1 MNLLYQQND
10 FPIFQNRMYE
20 TAEEARNCPKGDIK
34 LIEDQQTGL
43 ISNAAFRAEF
53 MVYDDNY
60 QNEQAFSPLFEHHLN
75 TVAHIVE
82 QNMGRHC
89 LVEVGCGKGY
99 FLELLL
105 NKGIDVTGFDPT
117 YEGSNPHVKRKYFG
131 PGIMEQSQGLIL
143 RHVLE
148 HIQNPVGFLQQ
159 LKLANGGYGKV
170 YIEVPCFDWI
180 CAHRAWFDIY
190 YEHVSYFRLSDFS
203 RMFGEIVDSG
213 KLFGGQYLYVV
224 AEFATLK
231 NPEIDL
237 DDRVVFP
244 AGLTSSIA
252 GFKDEQATIWGGH
265 QRVLSLR
272 F

>member
-1 MNLLYQQND
+1 MNLLYQQKD

-20 TAEEARNCPKGDIK
+20 TAEEARHCPKGDIK

-43 ISNAAFRAEF
+43 TSNVAFQPEL

-60 QNEQAFSPLFEHHLN
+60 QNEQAFSPLFERHLN

-82 QNMGRHC
+82 QNMGRRH

-105 NKGIDVTGFDPT
+105 TRGVDVTGFDPT
-117 YEGSNPHVKRKYFG
+117 YEGANPHVKRKYFG
-131 PGIMEQSQGLIL
+131 SGIIEQSQGLIL

-159 LKLANGGYGKV
+159 LKLANGSQGKV

-180 CAHRAWFDIY
+180 CTHRAWFDIF
-190 YEHVSYFRLSDFS
+190 YEHVNYFRLSDLR
-203 RMFGEIVDSG
+203 RMFGKIIDSG

-224 AEFATLK
+224 AELATLK

-244 AGLTSSIA
+244 VDFTSSIA
-252 GFKDEQATIWGGH
+252 RFKDKQATIWGGH
-265 QRVLSLR
+265 QRVLFLR